1 METSKI
7 LLQADNSNN
16 EEIAGKAGAGN
27 LIKSLLV
34 IFMLLMITL
43 MSSCMVPGPG
53 SGPGPGHERHG
64 RSNERHGNN
73 DNRGHGDRH
82 DDNDHHNN

>member
-1 METSKI
+1 MKRSII
-7 LLQADNSNN
+7 LFQAGGRNN
-16 EEIAGKAGAGN
+16 EEIAGKSGAGK
-27 LIKSLLV
+27 LVKSILV

-43 MSSCMVPGPG
+43 MSSCMIP
-53 SGPGPGHERHG
+53 GPGPGHERHE

-73 DNRGHGDRH
+73 DNHGHGDRH

>member
-1 METSKI
+1 MKSSKI

-53 SGPGPGHERHG
+53 PGHERHG

-73 DNRGHGDRH
+73 DNHGH
-82 DDNDHHNN
+82 DDHHGNDDHHNN